1 MEGNKK
7 VGFSLGKKIISCI
20 LVTQFIVMFIL
31 ATFVIKTITDDK
43 NDEIKNNLETIV
55 EERSQIVR
63 NYVHE
68 KENLLKAFGRAGEA
82 LEIMQNPT
90 DEKIFEK
97 AQAYTEKY
105 SSDVENLEGIYISE
119 WDTHVLTHTNPAVV
133 GIYTREGDPMVALQ
147 NALIASGE
155 EVYNTGIILSPA
167 SGNQVISMYCAVF
180 DEKGDPA
187 GFVGGA
193 IYTTGLVDM
202 LNELTLNGME
212 NAEYCMVSVPKGG
225 EYVFNAD
232 VEKVAT
238 VSEDKYIL
246 DLCTELD
253 GKTEDTKGY
262 VEFTKDGKKQVAG
275 YYYMA
280 DYGWLFII
288 SDKKSEVYSS
298 VDSLKKSLMI
308 LCIGAIVAL
317 CIISYIIIG
326 ALLKPMK
333 AIDRSLT
340 ELKNL
345 DISEKQAM
353 KNYSVRNDE
362 IGVISTATESL
373 AESLR
378 QITGT
383 LQECSHILDNKADN
397 LHGSAYRMVENFTD
411 GIAATEELSAQL
423 ESTSQYVG
431 NVNKEIKN
439 IDDAVDGIMDN
450 INSSVDAS
458 TGVLESASEMEDK
471 ASDAYKNGNDTLVR
485 TRSSVEEA
493 INCLGSLG
501 RINDLASEILNISN
515 QTNLLSLNASIE
527 AARAGEAGRGF
538 AVVAD
543 EIGALADNSKNT
555 AGTIQALCMEAND
568 SIKIVNDCFDD
579 ILSFIENDVVC
590 QFKEFADKS
599 SAYSDDVKDIQAS
612 LDQIRIKVS
621 ELEESVKGINRDIDS
636 VSTITDENCGAVNVI
651 VEKNESTSVIAEE
664 IQRQA
669 EENKALAT
677 KLETIL
683 RQFAR

>member
-1 MEGNKK
+1 MDGKKK

-20 LVTQFIVMFIL
+20 LVTQIVVMTLL
-31 ATFVIKTITDDK
+31 AAFVIKTITDDK
-43 NDEIKNNLETIV
+43 KQEITNNLKTIV

-68 KENLLKAFGRAGEA
+68 KENLLKAFGRAGEV
-82 LEIMQNPT
+82 LEIIQNPT
-90 DEKIFEK
+90 DAKVFEK

-105 SSDVENLEGIYISE
+105 SADIDNLEGIYISE
-119 WDTHVLTHTNPAVV
+119 WDTHVLTHTNPKVV

-147 NALIASGE
+147 NALVAAGDD
-155 EVYNTGIILSPA
+155 VYNTGIILSPA
-167 SGNQVISMYCAVF
+167 SGNQVISMYFAVH
-180 DEKGDPA
+180 DKDGKPV
-187 GFVGGA
+187 GLVGGA
-193 IYTTGLVDM
+193 IFTTGLIDM
-202 LNELTLNGME
+202 LNELSLDGME

-246 DLCTELD
+246 DLCAKLD
-253 GKTEDTKGY
+253 GQTEDSKGY
-262 VEFTKDGKKQVAG
+262 VEFDKDGKKYVAG

-280 DYGWLFII
+280 DYGWLFIL
-288 SDKKSEVYSS
+288 SDEKAEVFADT
-298 VDSLKKSLMI
+298 DSLKKTLIIFSIATVII
-308 LCIGAIVAL
+308 LCV
-317 CIISYIIIG
+317 ISYLIIG
-326 ALLKPMK
+326 ALLRPMK

-345 DISEKQAM
+345 DISEKHNM
-353 KNYSVRNDE
+353 KSYLVRNDE

-383 LQECSHILDNKADN
+383 LQECSHILENKADN
-397 LHGSAYRMVENFTD
+397 LQGSAYRMVENFTD

-431 NVNKEIKN
+431 NVNGEIKK

-450 INSSVDAS
+450 ISASVDAS
-458 TGVLESASEMEDK
+458 SGVLESASEMESK
-471 ASDAYKNGNDTLVR
+471 ASYAYQNGNDTLVR

-501 RINDLASEILNISN
+501 RINDLASEILNISS

-568 SIKIVNDCFDD
+568 SIKIVNDCFDE
-579 ILSFIENDVVC
+579 ILTFIANDVVG
-590 QFKEFADKS
+590 QFKEFAEKS
-599 SAYSDDVKDIQAS
+599 SAYSDNVKEIQGS
-612 LDQIRIKVS
+612 LDQIRAMVS
-621 ELEESVKGINRDIDS
+621 ELEESVKGITRDIDS

-664 IQRQA
+664 IQKQA

-677 KLETIL
+677 KLESIL
-683 RQFAR
+683 KQFAR